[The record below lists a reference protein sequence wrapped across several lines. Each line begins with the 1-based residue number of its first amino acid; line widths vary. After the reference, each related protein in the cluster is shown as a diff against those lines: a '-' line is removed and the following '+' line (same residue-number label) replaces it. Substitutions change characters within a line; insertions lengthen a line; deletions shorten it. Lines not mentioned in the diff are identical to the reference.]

1 MKINMKKLFG
11 ISSLVILLLMVLLLS
26 NCKKEVS
33 SSVEKIQTINGNV
46 QKGPFISGSSVIVY
60 DLQSDLTPSGK
71 SYNAII
77 TNNSGTFHLD
87 NIALTSQYVGLR
99 ADGFYYNEISGKQS
113 MAQITLYGLADLSG
127 KSTIN
132 INLLTHLEKSRVEY
146 LMKSGLSFSD
156 SKSQAQGEI
165 LKIFGF
171 QKDNIQ
177 SSEALN
183 IVESGENNAILLAIT
198 SILQGNH
205 NEAELTEL
213 LSNISEDIKEDGI
226 LNNESLGSE
235 LINQARF
242 LDTTAIKTNL
252 TNRYNELSLT
262 SNISYFGKYVS
273 SFVSN
278 TKYKFTNII
287 EYPENGKAGP
297 NVLTENRLDFTR
309 GTSVGITYS
318 VTAKLPREASIS
330 VKFIADTIS
339 GGYFDPIR
347 HQQIPAIYAAWGLHL
362 IIGEDTGWK
371 IRNSDSGLI
380 PVIENTNSERIVDTQ
395 IDLFDHG
402 SGTIE
407 IFENNQIVPTR
418 TKRIN
423 W

>member
-1 MKINMKKLFG
+1 MKNNLKKPFG
-11 ISSLVILLLMVLLLS
+11 ILSVMILLLMVSLLS
-26 NCKKEVS
+26 NCEKEVS
-33 SSVEKIQTINGNV
+33 SSIGKIQDITGNV

-71 SYNAII
+71 SFNAII
-77 TNNSGTFHLD
+77 TNNSGTFHLND
-87 NIALTSQYVGLR
+87 IALTSNYVGLR

-113 MAQITLYGLADLSG
+113 TSQITLYGLADISG
-127 KSTIN
+127 KRTVN

-146 LMKSGLSFSD
+146 LMKSGLSFSE
-156 SKSQAQGEI
+156 SKSQAQSEI

-171 QKDNIQ
+171 QKEDIQ
-177 SSEALN
+177 SSEELN
-183 IVESGENNAILLAIT
+183 IVESGESNAILLAIT
-198 SILQGNH
+198 SILQGSH

-213 LSNISEDIKEDGI
+213 LSNISEDIKEDGV
-226 LNNESLGSE
+226 LNNEILGSE

-242 LDTTAIKTNL
+242 LDTTAINSNL
-252 TNRYNELSLT
+252 TKRYNELGIT
-262 SNISYFGKYVS
+262 SNISDFGKYVD
-273 SFVSN
+273 SFVAN

-287 EYPENGKAGP
+287 EYPEDGKTGS
-297 NVLTENRLDFTR
+297 NVLSENKFDYSR
-309 GTSVGITYS
+309 GTAVGITYS
-318 VTAKLPREASIS
+318 VTAKLPRDASIS

-347 HQQIPAIYAAWGLHL
+347 HQQIPVIYAAWGLHL

-371 IRNSDSGLI
+371 IRIGDSGLI
-380 PVIENTNSERIVDTQ
+380 PVIVNTESERIIDTQ
-395 IDLFDHG
+395 IDLFNHG

-407 IFENNQIVPTR
+407 IYENNQVIPTR

>member
-1 MKINMKKLFG
+1 
-11 ISSLVILLLMVLLLS
+11 MVFLLS
-26 NCKKEVS
+26 NCKNEDSTPMDKVQDI
-33 SSVEKIQTINGNV
+33 KGNV

-60 DLQSDLTPSGK
+60 DLQSDLTPTGK
-71 SYNAII
+71 SFNAII
-77 TNNSGTFHLD
+77 INNSGTFQLKE
-87 NIALTSQYVGLR
+87 IALTSNYVGLR

-113 MAQITLYGLADLSG
+113 TSQITLYGLAELTG
-127 KSTIN
+127 KSSVN

-146 LMKSGLSFSD
+146 LMKSGLSFSE
-156 SKSQAQGEI
+156 SKSQAQSEI

-171 QKDNIQ
+171 QKDDIQ
-177 SSEALN
+177 SSEELN
-183 IVESGENNAILLAIT
+183 IVESGEDNAILLAIT

-213 LSNISEDIKEDGI
+213 LSNISEDIKEDGV

-242 LDTTAIKTNL
+242 LDTTAVNTNL
-252 TNRYNELSLT
+252 TKRYNELGLT
-262 SNISYFGKYVS
+262 SNISDFGKYVS
-273 SFVSN
+273 LFVAN

-287 EYPENGKAGP
+287 EYPENGKTGP
-297 NVLTENRLDFTR
+297 NVLTENRFDYSR
-309 GTSVGITYS
+309 GTSAGITYS
-318 VTAKLPREASIS
+318 VTAKLPREASID
-330 VKFIADTIS
+330 VKFIADTIR
-339 GGYFDPIR
+339 GEYYDPIR

-371 IRNSDSGLI
+371 IRIGDSGLI
-380 PVIENTNSERIVDTQ
+380 PVIENTESERIVDTQ

-407 IFENNQIVPTR
+407 IFENNQVIPTR
-418 TKRIN
+418 TKHIE